1 MYKMLCYLSFT
12 LSMHECI
19 IRVPTGGEFI
29 LIIFIP
35 FAKEC
40 YYLVFWPDKS
50 TYSMLPESKIVGEKE
65 PSAGQM
71 VKVKEGQKLYSGKV
85 VAVGKKFY
93 IEKKL
98 SEMKATKEQ

>member
-19 IRVPTGGEFI
+19 IGVPTGGEFI

-35 FAKEC
+35 FAIEC
-40 YYLVFWPDKS
+40 YYLVFWPDES

-65 PSAGQM
+65 PSAGKM

-85 VAVGKKFY
+85 VAVG
-93 IEKKL
+93 EKVL
-98 SEMKATKEQ
+98 HRKEAK